1 MLEGDANEGFFALH
15 RKNTKFV
22 VTPPSTHIRTELR
35 RLQNSVAL
43 GCANQV
49 VRKERKRQT
58 EKETKGQ
65 REKERK
71 EKEVQYGMSL
81 RRFHV
86 IKGLRESQN
95 SGLERTTISKYTP

>member
-49 VRKERKRQT
+49 VRKERKRQR
-58 EKETKGQ
+58 Q

-71 EKEVQYGMSL
+71 EKEVQYGISL